1 MPEPDPE
8 LLATIR
14 AALADPDPG
23 RQSCAPYDVVD
34 AVDAALL
41 LAWEKAEGSGYRA
54 LRPRLAGRRGSAG
67 GHRARGRTATRR
79 RADPVAKRTRGRPQ
93 WEARSRRYH
102 FFRSAGPCPT

>member
-23 RQSCAPYDVVD
+23 RQSCALFDVVD

-41 LAWEKAEGSGYRA
+41 LA
-54 LRPRLAGRRGSAG
+54 
-67 GHRARGRTATRR
+67 
-79 RADPVAKRTRGRPQ
+79 
-93 WEARSRRYH
+93 
-102 FFRSAGPCPT
+102 